1 MAILHLQAMTLYA
14 FLVSIVFGTLS
25 KDTPRARFIY
35 GAKTFGVFLGVAFV
49 LGWILYFVPR

>member
-25 KDTPRARFIY
+25 KDTPRDRFIY
-35 GAKTFGVFLGVAFV
+35 GAKSFGAFLGVAIL
-49 LGWILYFVPR
+49 LGWILYFIPR